1 MLETCPMSL
10 RRPSTIHFGGK
21 CLIRST
27 AEMGRSKDFHL
38 AKYGHKKD
46 SFDRSVLRFGHF
58 ELKGTPTWALEK
70 LRGWG
75 TLGSVTPAAS
85 LQINWSLFC
94 RFKTIRGESESWFR
108 LQER

>member
-27 AEMGRSKDFHL
+27 AEMGKSKDFHL
-38 AKYGHKKD
+38 PKYEQKKD
-46 SFDRSVLRFGHF
+46 SFDCLLLRFGHSGL
-58 ELKGTPTWALEK
+58 EGTPTWILEK

-75 TLGSVTPAAS
+75 ALGLITLAAS
-85 LQINWSLFC
+85 LQINWFAGLKFPLLC
-94 RFKTIRGESESWFR
+94 RFKTIRGESES
-108 LQER
+108 